1 MVRIKSRYLLLDIL
15 YPDSN
20 TWPSSS
26 KPSTS
31 PTAAQLAIH
40 APTSDALTPGL
51 LAKMIREEVGEMYGD
66 WGVGKLGG
74 ASATGVQGANPSSF
88 FPFSLLH
95 ASYEMGVN
103 TNPILRAVKY
113 LSPATSTAIIR
124 CPRAS
129 FRLVWSALT
138 YMSHVP
144 AVTEPGVGAGQRRP
158 NGGRERACV
167 FRVLRVSGT
176 MRKAEEEAIRRARR
190 EIVRVRGV
198 EEKGV
203 LGDLIEGKMEGKV
216 GKTIVESVIDGSEDE
231 GMDDDDDDD

>member
-1 MVRIKSRYLLLDIL
+1 MVRLKNRYLLLDIL
-15 YPDSN
+15 YPDQS
-20 TWPSSS
+20 TWPSSKS
-26 KPSTS
+26 PSSTG
-31 PTAAQLAIH
+31 PQATQLAIH
-40 APTSDALTPGL
+40 SPTSNALTPGL
-51 LAKMIREEVGEMYGD
+51 LAKMVREEVGEMYGD

-74 ASATGVQGANPSSF
+74 ASASGI
-88 FPFSLLH
+88 H
-95 ASYEMGVN
+95 
-103 TNPILRAVKY
+103 VKY

-144 AVTEPGVGAGQRRP
+144 AITEPGPGTAQRRP
-158 NGGRERACV
+158 NGGRERPCV

-190 EIVRVRGV
+190 EIVRVRGM

-203 LGDLIEGKMEGKV
+203 LGDLISGKETV
-216 GKTIVESVIDGSEDE
+216 SVMDSVMDESEDE
-231 GMDDDDDDD
+231 GMPTDDEA

>member
-1 MVRIKSRYLLLDIL
+1 MVRIKNRYLLLDIL
-15 YPDSN
+15 YPDSS
-20 TWPSSS
+20 TWPSTKQVFSG
-26 KPSTS
+26 PQ
-31 PTAAQLAIH
+31 AAQLAIH

-66 WGVGKLGG
+66 WGVGKMGG
-74 ASATGVQGANPSSF
+74 ASATGVQ
-88 FPFSLLH
+88 
-95 ASYEMGVN
+95 
-103 TNPILRAVKY
+103 VKY

-124 CPRAS
+124 CPRGS

-144 AVTEPGVGAGQRRP
+144 AVTEPGATGAGQRRP
-158 NGGRERACV
+158 NGGRERPCV

-190 EIVRVRGV
+190 EIVRVRGM

-203 LGDLIEGKMEGKV
+203 LGDLISGAESGSRTV
-216 GKTIVESVIDGSEDE
+216 GKTVMTSVMDVSEDE
-231 GMDDDDDDD
+231 DGTFDDDDD